1 MKVTSLKHQH
11 PIKRHSDTTM
21 FNVKKRKIE
30 DAEVA
35 DVTINT
41 TEILSLQS
49 LPQDDV
55 VTPQLIDIAPQ
66 LTARNLSD
74 DLIIPASH
82 RRRRGGPS
90 GVISIQTV
98 KPSSKKKR
106 KKQKDNHLDLEL
118 VPHIKTWD

>member
-1 MKVTSLKHQH
+1 MKVTSLKHQR

-30 DAEVA
+30 EAEVA

-41 TEILSLQS
+41 TEILSPQS

-66 LTARNLSD
+66 LTAHNLLD
-74 DLIIPASH
+74 DLRIPVTH

-106 KKQKDNHLDLEL
+106 KKQKDNPLEL

>member
-11 PIKRHSDTTM
+11 PIKRHSDATM

-30 DAEVA
+30 EAEVA

-41 TEILSLQS
+41 TEILSPQS

-74 DLIIPASH
+74 DLRIPVSH

-106 KKQKDNHLDLEL
+106 KKQKDNHLEL